1 MEEKVIKLL
10 NSVELEAI
18 GDVKLV
24 ANDLMKNKSIVEVQK
39 AERQIVVCGRRNK
52 VVGRDFGGAGGS
64 RESG

>member
-39 AERQIVVCGRRNK
+39 AERQIVVC
-52 VVGRDFGGAGGS
+52 
-64 RESG
+64 